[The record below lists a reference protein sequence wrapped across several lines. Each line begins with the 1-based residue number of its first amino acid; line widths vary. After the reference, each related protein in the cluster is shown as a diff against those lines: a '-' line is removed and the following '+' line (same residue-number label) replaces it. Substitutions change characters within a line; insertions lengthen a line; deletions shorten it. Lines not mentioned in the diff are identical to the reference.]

1 ASDPFRWLANR
12 HFSLTR
18 AEDGVDK
25 DKPATIGFIRQG
37 GDTPTQQLASQFL
50 LGWQANPIFAPPD
63 GSLVIS
69 PSFAFAGNITSDK
82 DAEDTLAKAAGGLV
96 LDWSF
101 GDRPT
106 RSLYQTVDLA
116 YEGDQSFD
124 DPNLL
129 LDYLLTYS
137 GPGVG
142 RFYPTSPAAAAQIL
156 VRP

>member
-1 ASDPFRWLANR
+1 TLQPGRRYYWRVSAEVNGASTTSTVATFTTASDPFRWLANR

-69 PSFAFAGNITSDK
+69 PSF
-82 DAEDTLAKAAGGLV
+82 
-96 LDWSF
+96 
-101 GDRPT
+101 
-106 RSLYQTVDLA
+106 
-116 YEGDQSFD
+116 
-124 DPNLL
+124 
-129 LDYLLTYS
+129 
-137 GPGVG
+137 
-142 RFYPTSPAAAAQIL
+142 
-156 VRP
+156 